1 MRNLTTAL
9 MAAVAVIATPAI
21 ARDGAAYVGVEF
33 GAMKANDLKIDVNG
47 VEDAVV
53 VEHEFNMP
61 WNGLGNTGWDG
72 SLFAGYDFGGFRL
85 EAEASRKRARIEEVQ
100 SAVVLPLGA
109 GPGTYAAAGQTRVSN
124 YMLNGMLDLGDDAG
138 TSGFI
143 GAGVGYAKVGLNN
156 FRVFDNA
163 PAYLDDSDGGLAWQV
178 FAGLR
183 QALGENLDVHVKYRY
198 FNAPGVDLDDG
209 LRTGDMK
216 FSSHSLLG
224 GLTLNFGRPAPAP
237 VAPPPPRAA
246 PAPVAAPPPPPQ
258 TRTCPDGSV
267 RLVTE
272 ACPAPPAPVVAPR
285 GERG

>member
-1 MRNLTTAL
+1 MRTLTIGLLAA
-9 MAAVAVIATPAI
+9 AAVVAAPAV
-21 ARDGAAYVGVEF
+21 ARDGAAYVGAEF
-33 GAMKANDLKIDVNG
+33 GAMKANDTSIDVNG

-53 VEHEFNMP
+53 VDYDFKFP
-61 WNGLGNTGWDG
+61 KRAGWDG

-85 EAEASRKRARIEEVQ
+85 EAEASRKKARFDEVRT
-100 SAVVLPLGA
+100 AVAFPGGA
-109 GPGTYAAAGQTRVSN
+109 VPGTYDAGGHAKVSN
-124 YMLNGMLDLGDDAG
+124 YMLNGMLDLGSDEG
-138 TSGFI
+138 TSAFV
-143 GAGVGYAKVGLNN
+143 GAGIGLAKVGLNN

-163 PAYLDDSDGGLAWQV
+163 PAYLDDSDSGLAWQL

-209 LRTGDMK
+209 MRTGEMK

-224 GLTLNFGRPAPAP
+224 GLTLNFGRPAPVP
-237 VAPPPPRAA
+237 VAPPPPRVT
-246 PAPVAAPPPPPQ
+246 PPPPPPAPPPAPQ

-267 RLVTE
+267 RPVTE
-272 ACPAPPAPVVAPR
+272 ACPVPPAPVVPPR